1 MEMEDVK
8 VGQRVLVVSDTF
20 SSPSDL
26 VGQVGVV
33 VIPNSGGF
41 VGVDFGKVIDGFTHR
56 LDGLLARLTG
66 YFLRPSSLKLDVD
79 EGFGKVGKVLLPID
93 AKKRKEYPI
102 ATGVLDYF
110 PSALLEV
117 ARVSFIGNQ
126 QHNPG
131 QPLHWARGKSTDQ
144 DDTIIRHFLERD
156 GQDADGTYHLAKAA
170 WRILALLQ
178 LKLEAEGAPI
188 ARGARLPEEK
198 K

>member
-1 MEMEDVK
+1 MQRDDKGNLIKSVKDVDVK
-8 VGQRVLVVSDTF
+8 L
-20 SSPSDL
+20 
-26 VGQVGVV
+26 
-33 VIPNSGGF
+33 
-41 VGVDFGKVIDGFTHR
+41 
-56 LDGLLARLTG
+56 
-66 YFLRPSSLKLDVD
+66 
-79 EGFGKVGKVLLPID
+79 LLPVD